1 MSCFFLNE
9 IKVTLNFFSSSYEN
23 FVLLGGFTLTT
34 GNSKLKNLL
43 SSFDLESPI
52 KIPTCYKSLLSLTS
66 IDLIVTNKKTLFM
79 KSTTFEAGMPDF
91 H

>member
-23 FVLLGGFTLTT
+23 FVLLGGFILTT